1 MESDDTQRTP
11 PAAEGEPDSTPA
23 EQRAEGDELAD
34 LSDLPGDAEP
44 RMTEPAAEAAHQPRI
59 EIDLIEG
66 DARIT
71 GGAPQVLLNAPGVVA
86 ADHIVSDV
94 EGALRFHR
102 LPDGSELSVPDGAH
116 VLIRQ
121 IYGDLEVQQLDG
133 YVAAQQVRGDVEL
146 EGLAVGDFVQ
156 VGGDLE
162 AAHGGSPRVR
172 SIRRDA

>member
-44 RMTEPAAEAAHQPRI
+44 RVTEPAAEAAHQPRI

-71 GGAPQVLLNAPGVVA
+71 GGAPQGRLDAPGA
-86 ADHIVSDV
+86 
-94 EGALRFHR
+94 GAPHPTA
-102 LPDGSELSVPDGAH
+102 PDGGGPRGVHPPAH
-116 VLIRQ
+116 RPRRS
-121 IYGDLEVQQLDG
+121 
-133 YVAAQQVRGDVEL
+133 APTRPHVR
-146 EGLAVGDFVQ
+146 VG
-156 VGGDLE
+156 
-162 AAHGGSPRVR
+162 
-172 SIRRDA
+172 